1 LKRRQSNGVLH
12 GRKAAWEPK
21 QQGKPEMP
29 KLKSHSG
36 AKKRFRIT
44 GSGKVMHQTQGRR
57 HLLIGMSSTR
67 RRRFRKDNVLYAA
80 QAKEIKKL
88 LPYAR

>member
-1 LKRRQSNGVLH
+1 
-12 GRKAAWEPK
+12 
-21 QQGKPEMP
+21 MP

-36 AKKRFRIT
+36 AKKRFRKT
-44 GSGKVMHQTQGRR
+44 ASGKVMHQTQGRR

-67 RRRFRKDNVLYAA
+67 RRRFRKDNKLNTT
-80 QAKEIKKL
+80 QAKIIKTM

>member
-1 LKRRQSNGVLH
+1 
-12 GRKAAWEPK
+12 
-21 QQGKPEMP
+21 MP

-36 AKKRFRIT
+36 AKKRFRVT
-44 GSGKVMHQTQGRR
+44 ANGHVMHQKQGRR

-67 RRRFRKDNVLYAA
+67 GRRMRSDNKLNTK
-80 QAKEIKKL
+80 QSQIIKAL

>member
-1 LKRRQSNGVLH
+1 
-12 GRKAAWEPK
+12 
-21 QQGKPEMP
+21 MP

-44 GSGKVMHQTQGRR
+44 GGGHIMHQTQGRR

-67 RRRFRKDNVLYAA
+67 SRRMRTDNKLNTK
-80 QAKEIKKL
+80 QTKMIKAL

>member
-1 LKRRQSNGVLH
+1 
-12 GRKAAWEPK
+12 
-21 QQGKPEMP
+21 MP

-36 AKKRFRIT
+36 AKKRFRVT

-57 HLLIGMSSTR
+57 HLLIGMSSNR
-67 RRRFRKDNVLYAA
+67 RRRFRLDNALGSDKQSKA
-80 QAKEIKKL
+80 IKAL